1 MHAFLQFYSQ
11 KEQRIRPRVSSG
23 IAILG
28 LMLAAPA
35 AYAGM
40 GGGAGAAAG
49 AGAGGAAG
57 AGGGGAGAGGGGAGA
72 AAGAGGGGAGAGGG
86 GSAGG
91 GGTAHRPNGQ
101 TELTICPRGMVL
113 NTKDRR
119 CLAKHSG
126 VRPGAQN
133 WRLRSTKAP
142 SDKKLACQDGGLF
155 GAMST
160 RCDRPW

>member
-1 MHAFLQFYSQ
+1 MHAFLQFYPQ
-11 KEQRIRPRVSSG
+11 KKSGFVCALSSG
-23 IAILG
+23 IMILG

-49 AGAGGAAG
+49 AGAGAAAG
-57 AGGGGAGAGGGGAGA
+57 AGAGGAGAGGGGAGA
-72 AAGAGGGGAGAGGG
+72 AAGAGGG

-126 VRPGAQN
+126 VRPGA
-133 WRLRSTKAP
+133 RV
-142 SDKKLACQDGGLF
+142 D
-155 GAMST
+155 
-160 RCDRPW
+160 